1 MFPLSQGI
9 LSDIRGLGGRRRDPG
24 GRRLDDQVAES
35 LVGDRLSST
44 NVGVRG
50 DSFREGAW
58 RAVVRRA
65 ASSSVRPGRGQLS
78 TAGRRSRGRQGTLH
92 PHQARDVD
100 PTEDSSVVSRPLRG

>member
-9 LSDIRGLGGRRRDPG
+9 LSDIRGLGGRRLDPG

-50 DSFREGAW
+50 DPFREGA
-58 RAVVRRA
+58 
-65 ASSSVRPGRGQLS
+65 
-78 TAGRRSRGRQGTLH
+78 
-92 PHQARDVD
+92 
-100 PTEDSSVVSRPLRG
+100 